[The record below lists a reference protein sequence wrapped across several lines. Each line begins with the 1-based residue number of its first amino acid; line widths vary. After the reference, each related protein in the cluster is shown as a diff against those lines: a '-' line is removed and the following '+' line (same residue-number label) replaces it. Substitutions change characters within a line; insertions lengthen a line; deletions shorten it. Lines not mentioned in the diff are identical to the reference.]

1 MMYTTRIQ
9 SVEGFSFS
17 IRSAFS
23 RQPVMST
30 PFESS
35 SFLIFPAERAEA
47 SSKDRAG
54 ARHDPRKSFT
64 SSSSSGLAE

>member
-1 MMYTTRIQ
+1 
-9 SVEGFSFS
+9 
-17 IRSAFS
+17 
-23 RQPVMST
+23 MST